1 MWAFGIAAV
10 LSLILYATVFD
21 IWVLPSDDPA
31 FTASIL
37 PTLAPGDVVLV
48 TRHGSSPDL
57 DYLEKCADPDAPGRF
72 VVARVAGLTGDK
84 IDVSRDACRRN
95 GHAPPLAGACEQ
107 GADMDAENP
116 KTHEITP
123 LACYRT
129 DAAALSHGI
138 LRGKADYED
147 DMPAVTV
154 DANRVY
160 LISDDV
166 HFHEDSRDYGQID
179 PATCEH
185 IVFRLY
191 GAAGITDGSR
201 RFALLW

>member
-1 MWAFGIAAV
+1 MWVVGIAAV
-10 LSLILYATVFD
+10 VSLILYATVFD

-31 FTASIL
+31 FAASVL

-48 TRHGSSPDL
+48 TRHGASPDL
-57 DYLEKCADPDAPGRF
+57 DYLEKCTDPDAPGRF
-72 VVARVAGLTGDK
+72 VVGRVVGLPGDK
-84 IDVSRDACRRN
+84 VGVSSDVYKRN
-95 GHAPPLAGACEQ
+95 GHAAAFAGPCDPNSE
-107 GADMDAENP
+107 MDVANP
-116 KTHEITP
+116 KTQAVKTLICH
-123 LACYRT
+123 RT
-129 DAAALSHGI
+129 DEAALSHGS
-138 LRGKADYED
+138 LRGTDDYEN
-147 DMPAVTV
+147 DMAAVTV
-154 DANRVY
+154 DPNRVY
-160 LISDDV
+160 LLSDDL